1 MEELE
6 AISVPGR
13 KLCFAGSCR
22 YPDTR
27 AAALTIHKDNIALPT
42 TLDSHLSFAA
52 SFLPKIKHPTA
63 TAPQNCQK
71 IRSMWILFAI
81 NCCLWQREVPGCLVL
96 PGEQIHYLPLHTVY

>member
-13 KLCFAGSCR
+13 KLCLLGHAGIQQLSQS
-22 YPDTR
+22 T
-27 AAALTIHKDNIALPT
+27 KT
-42 TLDSHLSFAA
+42 TLHYQQPWILIFHLQLP
-52 SFLPKIKHPTA
+52 FLPKIKHPTA